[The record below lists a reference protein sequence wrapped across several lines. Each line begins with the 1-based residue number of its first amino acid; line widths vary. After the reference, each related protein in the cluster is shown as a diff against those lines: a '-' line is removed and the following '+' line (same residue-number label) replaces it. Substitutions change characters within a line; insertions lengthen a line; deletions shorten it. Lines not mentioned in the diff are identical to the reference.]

1 MRIQTNTS
9 LKTKHNEMTPASIE
23 VIFPEYGTKGLDIP
37 HYDSDKHM
45 YIVDQHT
52 SAAGNRSVTYVAVG
66 RRLVVEVAIG
76 LYHCWTLMNKV
87 RLLIPRG
94 QQFEVVKTYEWEGTT
109 YFDMTELRNTIA
121 TLATEYALDNIGM
134 AGGKVTDE
142 LNRLVGELVADLLV
156 QDVDS
161 QTEDNGLEILRAY
174 CRQMNL
180 CKDFVTSRA

>member
-1 MRIQTNTS
+1 MSRGD
-9 LKTKHNEMTPASIE
+9 LD
-23 VIFPEYGTKGLDIP
+23 VIFPEYGTKALDIP
-37 HYDSDKHM
+37 HYDSEKHM

-66 RRLVVEVAIG
+66 RRLVVEIAIG
-76 LYHCWTLMNKV
+76 FYHCWTLLNKV

-94 QQFEVVKTYEWEGTT
+94 NQFEVVKTFEWEGTT
-109 YFDMTELRNTIA
+109 YFDMTVLRNKIA
-121 TLATEYALDNIGM
+121 TLATEYALENIGI

-142 LNRLVGELVADLLV
+142 LNCLVGELVANLLA

-180 CKDFVTSRA
+180 CNDFVTSRG